1 MSTEATPLPE
11 GNGKPPGTTSWD
23 GSVTELG
30 TRMRS
35 YYGRP
40 VIKEP
45 VWKPEVPLYF
55 FTGGLG
61 GSSSALGYVA
71 RTRGND
77 ELADACSW
85 IALLADT
92 ASPLLLISDLGRPER
107 FYNMLRV
114 FKVTSPMSVGS
125 WILAFSG
132 TTSGAAVA
140 ADLLGWKRL
149 RNAAEAASA
158 LLGLPLSVYTATLV
172 SNTAVPV
179 WHDARDELPFL
190 FAASS
195 AASAGAAAAIAV
207 PPAKAGPARRAAVGG
222 TLAALALEQ
231 LMVKK
236 LGFVGEPY
244 EQDDAGRASKLAKGL
259 TAAGAAMIG
268 LGGRRSRLAAATGG
282 ALLLAGEVALRW
294 SVYKAGFQSAK
305 NPLYTVQPQ
314 RERADRDGTRVTT
327 KPRNPAQGAG

>member
-1 MSTEATPLPE
+1 
-11 GNGKPPGTTSWD
+11 
-23 GSVTELG
+23 
-30 TRMRS
+30 
-35 YYGRP
+35 
-40 VIKEP
+40 
-45 VWKPEVPLYF
+45 
-55 FTGGLG
+55 
-61 GSSSALGYVA
+61 
-71 RTRGND
+71 
-77 ELADACSW
+77 
-85 IALLADT
+85 
-92 ASPLLLISDLGRPER
+92 
-107 FYNMLRV
+107 
-114 FKVTSPMSVGS
+114 
-125 WILAFSG
+125 
-132 TTSGAAVA
+132 
-140 ADLLGWKRL
+140 
-149 RNAAEAASA
+149 
-158 LLGLPLSVYTATLV
+158 
-172 SNTAVPV
+172 VPV

-207 PPAKAGPARRAAVGG
+207 LPAKAGPARRAAVGG